1 VRMAARSTPRGSPRA
16 APIRAVMML
25 SWRIIR
31 RSWRRLTPTVPT
43 GAPPSPGR
51 RAVSGP
57 STPSKRRMKKNL
69 PGAPSIVS
77 DEWCHLY
84 FPFSDAGCGQ
94 PRRST
99 HNSMN
104 SRPCPQIRSG
114 TRVLGHQRCPL
125 TPARP
130 VEDPTAANRSKNN
143 RRRCIP
149 GGSRGLDSQYGVA
162 GTRDSKIWAQLD
174 RRHGAIVVPLSTT
187 ALRWRLGPERR
198 ASPGGPPSARRGT
211 GSSVGAPAAGRNS
224 FAPRGGGPSVICRHE
239 LRRSTEDLVRGRLR
253 QGRA

>member
-1 VRMAARSTPRGSPRA
+1 
-16 APIRAVMML
+16 
-25 SWRIIR
+25 
-31 RSWRRLTPTVPT
+31 
-43 GAPPSPGR
+43 
-51 RAVSGP
+51 
-57 STPSKRRMKKNL
+57 
-69 PGAPSIVS
+69 
-77 DEWCHLY
+77 
-84 FPFSDAGCGQ
+84 
-94 PRRST
+94 
-99 HNSMN
+99 MN

-114 TRVLGHQRCPL
+114 TRVLGHQRCPP

-130 VEDPTAANRSKNN
+130 VEDRTAANRSKNN

-211 GSSVGAPAAGRNS
+211 GSSVGAPVAGRNS
-224 FAPRGGGPSVICRHE
+224 FAPRGGGPLRCGR
-239 LRRSTEDLVRGRLR
+239 RRSSPPGRTPRNSRRQASALARSAGLIGDGRHPLPRPHHERGSSGWISRR
-253 QGRA
+253 WPWRSTNASG